1 MMAESVGEETGGIE
15 RAKGAKRQRTDWRRR
30 GWGGGEIFLSADL
43 SHSRSRDYFPVKYD
57 HDLIKLGPRANK
69 EMSVSLVHCG

>member
-30 GWGGGEIFLSADL
+30 GWGGGDL